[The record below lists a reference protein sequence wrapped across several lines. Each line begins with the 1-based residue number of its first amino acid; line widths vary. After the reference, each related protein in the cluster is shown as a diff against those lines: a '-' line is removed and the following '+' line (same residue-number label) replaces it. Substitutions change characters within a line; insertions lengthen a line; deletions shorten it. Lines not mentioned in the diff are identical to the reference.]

1 MFKSNSLPYSE
12 LHGMTIEIK
21 WKIYVKCIGTSL
33 LMLALLSATQYR
45 HRKINMHNLLLITSG
60 YMYKKFINESDQV
73 MAVDGF

>member
-12 LHGMTIEIK
+12 LHGMIIEIK
-21 WKIYVKCIGTSL
+21 WKMYVKCIGTSL

-60 YMYKKFINESDQV
+60 YMCNKFINESDQV